1 MQRIDEMCSRLLV
14 CAWPDGSHAG
24 GTAPQE
30 MQQEQDQANNED
42 DVD

>member
-1 MQRIDEMCSRLLV
+1 MQSIDAMCSRLLV

-24 GTAPQE
+24 GTASQK
-30 MQQEQDQANNED
+30 MQKEQDQANDED